1 MLMQKH
7 ETSNFG
13 FFSVCF
19 RNPVTCMNTNVFH
32 SLFCWLT
39 IHFVGTELALFWSIC
54 FRSPAAKE
62 RGERIRVC
70 PSRFLVDGSK
80 FHVWWV
86 DYQMTKR
93 RWNIRCKYLVLWLEA
108 SRWFDWLTQ
117 PDSGL
122 KSQDVTNFK
131 LMWPCDHEN
140 KCLCTVETEVG
151 GTPEGRILA
160 GYHGFNAN
168 ISFTFQAITNLS
180 AHHPTYLR
188 FGLFC
193 IFCVILGYIWI
204 WIVFLKR

>member
-80 FHVWWV
+80 FHVWWF

-140 KCLCTVETEVG
+140 KCLCPVETEVG

-160 GYHGFNAN
+160 GIMALTQ
-168 ISFTFQAITNLS
+168 ISRS
-180 AHHPTYLR
+180 R
-188 FGLFC
+188 FKQSQISLLTIPHIYVSGCFVFFVWFWG
-193 IFCVILGYIWI
+193 IFGYE
-204 WIVFLKR
+204 